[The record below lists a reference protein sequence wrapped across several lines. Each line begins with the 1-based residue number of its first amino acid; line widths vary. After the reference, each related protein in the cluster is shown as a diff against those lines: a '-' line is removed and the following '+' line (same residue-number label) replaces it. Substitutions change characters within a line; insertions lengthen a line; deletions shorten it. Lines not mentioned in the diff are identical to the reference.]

1 LASKDHLSHTSFE
14 LEKQKIL
21 NEKLENDLLSMDK
34 HRKPNMNGD
43 VTPSDATSSQT
54 DVLAG
59 LDLGRKT
66 AVSVVY
72 FLCLEYASIVWEIR
86 TLQPG
91 PHQYLLPLL
100 QTHLYYPS

>member
-1 LASKDHLSHTSFE
+1 LASQDHLSHTSSE
-14 LEKQKIL
+14 LEKQRIL

-66 AVSVVY
+66 AVSIQY
-72 FLCLEYASIVWEIR
+72 FLHLDLVLIVCFVW
-86 TLQPG
+86 Q
-91 PHQYLLPLL
+91 
-100 QTHLYYPS
+100 